1 MRTCEPA
8 PARPLADSWPGDLH
22 VGSSKSKLFSRPTLD
37 RSVLADQDEPGPC
50 GGGVVPVSLYVES
63 TRSRISRRAFFENW
77 MQNGQEASSFPIFK
91 EITTGDPTSCRW
103 LRREASGG
111 GLHAAVR
118 AAAPEVQAGS
128 IVRPT
133 MRRLLRLVPSHM
145 RHHLEALTTNPPA
158 PLGRPTRG
166 DIDIGLASRGLESR
180 LRAGEAMESGR
191 YWPEGSGTLLSWGAP
206 IWAMALHKV
215 SAGLNNA
222 EPANDRDTLCH

>member
-1 MRTCEPA
+1 MRVDFNANRPRHGRSRTRA
-8 PARPLADSWPGDLH
+8 LAIITLGVRKTSFPLAQRD
-22 VGSSKSKLFSRPTLD
+22 D
-37 RSVLADQDEPGPC
+37 RSALADQVEPGPRW
-50 GGGVVPVSLYVES
+50 GGMALPPLYVRS

-145 RHHLEALTTNPPA
+145 RHHLAALTTNPPA

-166 DIDIGLASRGLESR
+166 D
-180 LRAGEAMESGR
+180 
-191 YWPEGSGTLLSWGAP
+191 
-206 IWAMALHKV
+206 
-215 SAGLNNA
+215 
-222 EPANDRDTLCH
+222 